1 MADYSVYTICSMSVV
16 ILYRSFWA
24 LKLCLAVALAV
35 FAGQTQD
42 AQAAA
47 SASAIRIGEHPDKT
61 RIVIDLDADVSY
73 RIYRLADPYRIV
85 VDLPEIDWKLTK
97 KNRLLKHG
105 IIRGLRYG
113 RFRPGASRIV
123 FDLGG
128 PARIAKTFM
137 IPPRNNNGFRLV
149 IDLMPQTRAAFL
161 ASLKLRAPRRKSP
174 ALKTANRAKTAL
186 GTPRPKSWPGKGEKF
201 LIVIDPGHGGLDP
214 GAIGVN
220 GTYEKNVTLA
230 FARQLRKILQST
242 GRYTVRLTRNDDRF
256 ISLRNRV
263 MFARKHRANLFISIH
278 VDSIADARFRG
289 GGIYTLSE
297 KASDKEAAA
306 LAAKEN
312 RADVIAGVDL
322 TIHNDQVAS
331 ILIDLTQ
338 RETMN
343 FSARF
348 AERLIPELKPYVHLR
363 NKPHR
368 FAGFR
373 VLKAPDVPSVLIEL
387 GYLSNRQD
395 EKMLTSVK
403 ARGKIA
409 KSMVRAI
416 DGYVAALSG

>member
-1 MADYSVYTICSMSVV
+1 MSIVKLYRKFLLLMICLAAASV
-16 ILYRSFWA
+16 ILNGA
-24 LKLCLAVALAV
+24 A
-35 FAGQTQD
+35 TD
-42 AQAAA
+42 ATAAT

-61 RIVIDLDADVSY
+61 RIVIDLNAGVKHKV
-73 RIYRLADPYRIV
+73 YRLADPYRIV
-85 VDLPEIDWKLTK
+85 VDLPEIDWARTK
-97 KNRLLKHG
+97 KGRLLKDG

-113 RFRPGASRIV
+113 RFRPGESRIV
-123 FDLGG
+123 FDLSG
-128 PARIAKTFM
+128 PAKVDKAFM
-137 IPPRNNNGFRLV
+137 IAPRNNKGYRLV
-149 IDLMPQTRAAFL
+149 IDLKRQSRAAFL
-161 ASLKLRAPRRKSP
+161 ASLKLRTPQRKPPSKKTKMRDKGRAALVSP
-174 ALKTANRAKTAL
+174 
-186 GTPRPKSWPGKGEKF
+186 TPQSRPKKGEKF
-201 LIVIDPGHGGLDP
+201 SIVIDPGHGGIDP

-220 GTYEKNVTLA
+220 GTYEKNITLA
-230 FARQLRKILQST
+230 FARQLQRVLQST
-242 GRYTVRLTRNDDRF
+242 GRYTVHLTRRDDRF
-256 ISLRNRV
+256 ISLKGRV
-263 MFARKHRANLFISIH
+263 TIARKFNANLFISVH
-278 VDSIADARFRG
+278 ADSIADRKFRG

-297 KASDKEAAA
+297 KASDKEAAE

-322 TIHNDQVAS
+322 TTHDDQVAS

-343 FSARF
+343 FSVRF
-348 AERLIPELKPYVHLR
+348 AEKLIPAMKPYVHLR

-403 ARGKIA
+403 SRGNIA

-416 DGYVAALSG
+416 DSYVAALSG